1 MDLAETGRA
10 SDGDGRV
17 NGGWGKKEHVPYH
30 VTNPRQ
36 LKDAQTFVIDTAFV
50 PHE

>member
-10 SDGDGRV
+10 SDGDGR
-17 NGGWGKKEHVPYH
+17 WGKREHVPYH